1 MEPGHPGMNIDS
13 MVIANLVMV
22 VVTSLWTVYSIEED
36 VVEVPIKQ
44 LDVRIVITLVMLL
57 QIATP

>member
-1 MEPGHPGMNIDS
+1 MNIDS
-13 MVIANLVMV
+13 MVIPNILMVMV
-22 VVTSLWTVYSIEED
+22 TILWTVYSMED
-36 VVEVPIKQ
+36 DAVEVPIKQ

>member
-1 MEPGHPGMNIDS
+1 MNIDS

>member
-1 MEPGHPGMNIDS
+1 MNIDS
-13 MVIANLVMV
+13 MVIANLLIVMV
-22 VVTSLWTVYSIEED
+22 TIIWTVYSTEDD